1 MQHFK
6 TRWKITSNWQI
17 VVIILVFALTGS
29 TAAFISKPILEFFG
43 ITKNSVS
50 VVVYYLFYVLII
62 FPVYQILLLL
72 FGFLAG
78 QFEFFKTFEKKMLR
92 SLKLDFIIKFFEK

>member
-17 VVIILVFALTGS
+17 LVIILVFAITGS
-29 TAAFISKPILEFFG
+29 TAAFITKPILEFFG

-50 VVVYYLFYVLII
+50 TVIYYLFYIILI

-78 QFEFFKTFEKKMLR
+78 QFRFFIAFEKKMLQ

>member
-17 VVIILVFALTGS
+17 LVIILVFAITGS
-29 TAAFISKPILEFFG
+29 TAAFITKPILEFFG

-50 VVVYYLFYVLII
+50 IVIYYLFYIILI

-78 QFEFFKTFEKKMLR
+78 QFRFFIAFEKKMLQ